1 METNLVYVVTSYGK
15 VMGCYADPKDAFDAQ
30 LMLVNKNRLAELVP
44 CSVIPSSFTSKSKQ
58 NGK

>member
-1 METNLVYVVTSYGK
+1 MSNLVYVVTSYGK

-30 LMLVNKNRLAELVP
+30 MLAISKGRISELVA
-44 CSVIPSSFTSKSKQ
+44 CEVKPSNNKL